1 MAVLRPGQGSSTEME
16 FNLAD
21 LFEGVVDAV
30 PEREALYAEGRR
42 LTFRQLD
49 ARANRLAHYFLSVGV
64 APGDHI
70 GCHMMNGTEYLE
82 TMLALFKIRAVPVN
96 VNFRYV
102 EDELLYLYK
111 DADLKGVVFDSE
123 FADRVSAVLPRVDA
137 VRHLVAVGPADGYAL
152 PDGTVAYDDALAG
165 QSDDRDGFPV
175 RSAGDLFVIY
185 TGGTTGMPKGV
196 MWRHE
201 DIFFAGIG
209 GGYPMGEPLAK
220 PSDAG
225 PRAAANSPMVSFPAP
240 PLMHGA
246 AELGSFINF
255 MGGGKV
261 VLVRRYTGHSALALI
276 EQEKVNTLTIV
287 GDAMALPLV
296 DALAEKEYD
305 VSSLVA
311 LASAGAILSQPL
323 RDLIAKRLPNVFVID
338 SFGSTETGFNG
349 TAAAGSQ
356 PSEGLKFA
364 VNERTSVF
372 DDDRKPVQPGSG
384 VVGRVAQ
391 RGHIP
396 VGYYGDPV
404 KTAETFVQI
413 DGERWVLLGDMATVE
428 ADGSMRFLGRGSI
441 CINSGGEKIYP
452 EEVEGALKSH
462 PDLVDAVVAGIP
474 DERWG
479 QRVAAVLQTR
489 PGAAV
494 PTQEEIE
501 QHLASRIA
509 RYKVPRFLHAVET
522 MQRSP
527 SGKPDYGWATKVL
540 TEAAAGA
547 PA

>member
-1 MAVLRPGQGSSTEME
+1 MQ
-16 FNLAD
+16 FNMAD

-30 PEREALYAEGRR
+30 PDREALYAEGRR
-42 LTFRQLD
+42 LTFAQLD
-49 ARANRLAHYFLSVGV
+49 ARANRLAHHFQSVGIGK
-64 APGDHI
+64 GDHV

-111 DADLKGVVFDSE
+111 DADLKGVVFDTE
-123 FADRVSAVLPRVDA
+123 FADRVASVLPRVDA
-137 VRHLVAVGPADGYAL
+137 VKHLIAVGPVNGEL
-152 PDGTVAYDDALAG
+152 PAGAVLYDEAIAA
-165 QSDDRDGFPV
+165 QPEDRSGFPE
-175 RSAGDLFVIY
+175 RSADDLFVIY

-196 MWRHE
+196 MWRQE
-201 DIFFAGIG
+201 DIFFAGMG

-220 PSDAG
+220 PEDAG
-225 PRAAANSPMVSFPAP
+225 PRAAANNPMVSFPAP

-261 VLVRRYTGHSALALI
+261 CLIRRYTGHGALSLI
-276 EQEKVNTLTIV
+276 EQERCNSMTIV

-296 DALAEKEYD
+296 DALAEKSYD
-305 VSSLVA
+305 TSSLFA

-323 RDLIAKRLPNVFVID
+323 RDAIAERLPNVMVID

-356 PSEGLKFA
+356 PSGGLKFS
-364 VNERTSVF
+364 VNPRTAVF
-372 DDDRKPVQPGSG
+372 DEHHKRVEPGSG

-396 VGYYGDPV
+396 LGYYGDPK
-404 KTAETFVQI
+404 KTAETFVEI
-413 DGERWVLLGDMATVE
+413 EGERWVLLGDMATVE
-428 ADGSMRFLGRGSI
+428 EDGSMRFLGRGSV

-452 EEVEGALKSH
+452 EEVEGALKAM
-462 PDLVDAVVAGIP
+462 PGVIDAVVAGIP
-474 DERWG
+474 DDRWG

-489 PGAAV
+489 PGAKA
-494 PTQEEIE
+494 PTQQEIE
-501 QHLASRIA
+501 DHLAARIA
-509 RYKVPRFLHAVET
+509 RYKVPRFVHTVET

-540 TEAAAGA
+540 TEAAGA
-547 PA
+547 KA

>member
-1 MAVLRPGQGSSTEME
+1 MQ

-21 LFEGVVDAV
+21 LFEHIVDHV
-30 PEREALYAEGRR
+30 PDREALYAEGRR

-49 ARANRLAHYFLSVGV
+49 ERANQLAHHFLSVGV
-64 APGDHI
+64 QPGQHV

-111 DADLKGVVFDSE
+111 DADLVGVVYDTE
-123 FADRVSAVLPRVDA
+123 FASRVASVLPRTDKL
-137 VRHLVAVGPADGYAL
+137 RHLVAVGPADGHEL
-152 PDGTVAYDDALAG
+152 PAGSVLYDDAIAA
-165 QSDDRDGFPV
+165 QPADRSGFPV
-175 RSAGDLFVIY
+175 RSADDLFVIY

-201 DIFFAGIG
+201 DIFYAGLG
-209 GGYPMGEPLAK
+209 GGYPMGDPLKA
-220 PSDAG
+220 PEEAG

-255 MGGGKV
+255 LGGGKV
-261 VLVRRYTGHSALALI
+261 VLVRRYSGHSALSLI
-276 EQEKVNTLTIV
+276 EQERVNTLTIV

-296 DALAEKEYD
+296 DALAEKDYD
-305 VSSLVA
+305 VSSLLA
-311 LASAGAILSQPL
+311 LASAGALLSQPL
-323 RDLIAKRLPNVFVID
+323 RDRIAEQLPNVFVID

-356 PSEGLKFA
+356 PADGLKFA
-364 VNERTSVF
+364 VNERTRVF
-372 DDDRKPVQPGSG
+372 DDERREVQPGSG

-404 KTAETFVQI
+404 KTAETFVEI

-462 PDLVDAVVAGIP
+462 PDVVDAVVAGIP
-474 DERWG
+474 DDRWG
-479 QRVAAVLQTR
+479 QRVAAVLQVR
-489 PGAAV
+489 EGAAA
-494 PTQEEIE
+494 PTQEEME
-501 QHLASRIA
+501 QHLAARIA
-509 RYKVPRFLHAVET
+509 RYKVPRFLHTVEL

-527 SGKPDYGWATKVL
+527 SGKPDYGWATKLL
-540 TEAAAGA
+540 TEAAGVLA
-547 PA
+547 

>member
-1 MAVLRPGQGSSTEME
+1 MQ

-21 LFEGVVDAV
+21 LFEAVVDAV
-30 PEREALYAEGRR
+30 PDREALYAEGRR
-42 LTFRQLD
+42 LTFRELD
-49 ARANRLAHYFLSVGV
+49 ARANRLAHHFASVGIG
-64 APGDHI
+64 PGDHV

-82 TMLALFKIRAVPVN
+82 TMIGLFKIRAVPVN

-102 EDELLYLYK
+102 EDELLYLYQ
-111 DADLKGVVFDSE
+111 DADLKGVVYDTE
-123 FADRVSAVLPRVDA
+123 FADRIAAIRPKVATLK
-137 VRHLVAVGPADGYAL
+137 HLVAVGPPGDSPL
-152 PDGTVAYDDALAG
+152 PAGSVLYDEAIAA
-165 QSDDRDGFPV
+165 QPDDRSGFPE

-209 GGYPMGEPLAK
+209 GGYPMGEPLAR
-220 PSDAG
+220 PEDAG

-261 VLVRRYTGHSALALI
+261 VLIRRYTGHGALDLI

-296 DALAEKEYD
+296 DALAEKPHD

-311 LASAGAILSQPL
+311 LASAGALLSQPL
-323 RDLIAKRLPNVFVID
+323 RDLIAERLPNVFVID

-356 PSEGLKFA
+356 PADGLKFA
-364 VNERTSVF
+364 VNERTRVF
-372 DDDRKPVQPGSG
+372 DDERKPVQPGSG

-404 KTAETFVQI
+404 KTAETFVEI

-428 ADGSMRFLGRGSI
+428 PDGSMRFLGRGSV

-452 EEVEGALKSH
+452 EEVEGALKSM
-462 PDLVDAVVAGIP
+462 PGIIDAVVAGIP

-489 PGAAV
+489 PGAPA
-494 PTQEEIE
+494 PTQQEIE

-509 RYKVPRFLHAVET
+509 RYKVPRFVHVVET

-540 TEAAAGA
+540 TEAAGA

>member
-1 MAVLRPGQGSSTEME
+1 
-16 FNLAD
+16 
-21 LFEGVVDAV
+21 
-30 PEREALYAEGRR
+30 
-42 LTFRQLD
+42 
-49 ARANRLAHYFLSVGV
+49 
-64 APGDHI
+64 
-70 GCHMMNGTEYLE
+70 
-82 TMLALFKIRAVPVN
+82 
-96 VNFRYV
+96 
-102 EDELLYLYK
+102 
-111 DADLKGVVFDSE
+111 
-123 FADRVSAVLPRVDA
+123 
-137 VRHLVAVGPADGYAL
+137 
-152 PDGTVAYDDALAG
+152 
-165 QSDDRDGFPV
+165 
-175 RSAGDLFVIY
+175 
-185 TGGTTGMPKGV
+185 V
-196 MWRHE
+196 MWRQE
-201 DIFFAGIG
+201 DIFFAGMG

-225 PRAAANSPMVSFPAP
+225 PRAAANNPMVSFPAP

-261 VLVRRYTGHSALALI
+261 CLIRRYTGHGALALI
-276 EQEKVNTLTIV
+276 AQEKCNSMTIV

-296 DALAEKEYD
+296 DALAEKDYD
-305 VSSLVA
+305 TSSLFA

-323 RDLIAKRLPNVFVID
+323 RDAIAERLPNVMVID

-356 PSEGLKFA
+356 PSGGLKFA
-364 VNERTSVF
+364 VNTSTSVF
-372 DDDRKPVQPGSG
+372 DDERKPVQPGSG

-396 VGYYGDPV
+396 LGYYGDPV
-404 KTAETFVQI
+404 KTAETFVEI

-428 ADGSMRFLGRGSI
+428 EDGSMRFLGRGSI

-452 EEVEGALKSH
+452 EEVEGALKSM
-462 PDLVDAVVAGIP
+462 PGVIDAVVAGIP

-489 PGAAV
+489 PGAPA
-494 PTQEEIE
+494 PTQQEIE

-509 RYKVPRFLHAVET
+509 RYKVPRFVHTVET

-540 TEAAAGA
+540 TDASGA
-547 PA
+547 TA

>member
-1 MAVLRPGQGSSTEME
+1 MQ
-16 FNLAD
+16 FNIAD
-21 LFEGVVDAV
+21 LFEAVVDAV
-30 PEREALYAEGRR
+30 PDREALYAEGRR

-49 ARANRLAHYFLSVGV
+49 ARANRLAHHFASIGIGS
-64 APGDHI
+64 GDHV

-82 TMLALFKIRAVPVN
+82 TMIALFKIRAVPVN

-102 EDELLYLYK
+102 EDELLYLYE
-111 DADLKGVVFDSE
+111 DADLVGVVYDTE
-123 FADRVSAVLPRVDA
+123 FADRVAAVLPRTNKLQ
-137 VRHLVAVGPADGYAL
+137 HLVAVGPADGVAL
-152 PDGTVAYDDALAG
+152 PAGSVLYDDALAA
-165 QSDDRDGFPV
+165 QPEDRSGFPE
-175 RSAGDLFVIY
+175 RSADDLFIIY

-196 MWRHE
+196 MWRQE
-201 DIFFAGIG
+201 DIFFAGMG
-209 GGYPMGEPLAK
+209 GGYPMQEPLHA
-220 PSDAG
+220 PEEAG
-225 PRAAANSPMVSFPAP
+225 PRAAANSPAVSFPAP

-261 VLVRRYTGHSALALI
+261 CLIRRYTGPGALKLI
-276 EQEKVNTLTIV
+276 EQERINSITIV

-296 DALAEKEYD
+296 EALENGTYD
-305 VSSLVA
+305 VSSLYV

-323 RDLIAKRLPNVFVID
+323 RDRLAAVLPNVFVID

-349 TAAAGSQ
+349 TAAAGSR
-356 PSEGLKFA
+356 PADGLKFA
-364 VNERTSVF
+364 VNERTAVF
-372 DDDRKPVQPGSG
+372 DDQHQRVQPGSG

-396 VGYYGDPV
+396 LGYYGDEV

-413 DGERWVLLGDMATVE
+413 EGERWVLLGDMATVE
-428 ADGSMRFLGRGSI
+428 EDGSMRFLGRGSI

-462 PDLVDAVVAGIP
+462 PDVVDAVVAGIP

-479 QRVAAVLQTR
+479 QRVAAVLQVR
-489 PGAAV
+489 EGAAV
-494 PTQEEIE
+494 PTQEEVE

-509 RYKVPRFLHAVET
+509 RYKVPRFLASVDV

-527 SGKPDYGWATKVL
+527 SGKPDYGWASAL
-540 TEAAAGA
+540 LAEAAAGA

>member
-1 MAVLRPGQGSSTEME
+1 MQ
-16 FNLAD
+16 FNMAD

-30 PEREALYAEGRR
+30 PDREALYAEGRR
-42 LTFRQLD
+42 LTFAELD
-49 ARANRLAHYFLSVGV
+49 ARANRLAHHFQSVGV
-64 APGDHI
+64 QPGDHI

-82 TMLALFKIRAVPVN
+82 TMIALFKIRAVPVN

-111 DADLKGVVFDSE
+111 DADLKGVVFDTE
-123 FADRVSAVLPRVDA
+123 FADRVASVLPRVDA
-137 VRHLVAVGPADGYAL
+137 VKHLVAVGPVSGEL
-152 PDGTVAYDDALAG
+152 PAGTVLYDVAIAA
-165 QSDDRDGFPV
+165 QSDDRSGFPE
-175 RSAGDLFVIY
+175 RSADDLFVIY

-196 MWRHE
+196 MWRQE
-201 DIFFAGIG
+201 DIFFAGMG

-220 PSDAG
+220 PEDAG

-261 VLVRRYTGHSALALI
+261 CLIRRYTGHGALSLI
-276 EQEKVNTLTIV
+276 EQEKCNSMTIV

-296 DALAEKEYD
+296 DALAERSYD
-305 VSSLVA
+305 TSSLFA

-323 RDLIAKRLPNVFVID
+323 RDAIAERLPNIMVID

-356 PSEGLKFA
+356 PSGGLKFA
-364 VNERTSVF
+364 VNPRTAVF
-372 DDDRKPVQPGSG
+372 DDEHKRVEPGSG
-384 VVGRVAQ
+384 VIGRVAQ

-396 VGYYGDPV
+396 LGYYGDPK
-404 KTAETFVQI
+404 KTAETFVEI
-413 DGERWVLLGDMATVE
+413 EGERWVLLGDMATVE
-428 ADGSMRFLGRGSI
+428 EDGSMRFLGRGSV

-452 EEVEGALKSH
+452 EEVEGALKSM
-462 PDLVDAVVAGIP
+462 PGVIDAVVAGIP
-474 DERWG
+474 DDRWG

-489 PGAAV
+489 PGATP
-494 PTQEEIE
+494 PTQQEIE
-501 QHLASRIA
+501 DHLASRIA
-509 RYKVPRFLHAVET
+509 RYKVPRFVHTVEL

-540 TEAAAGA
+540 TEAAGA
-547 PA
+547 TA

>member
-1 MAVLRPGQGSSTEME
+1 MQ
-16 FNLAD
+16 FNIAD
-21 LFEGVVDAV
+21 LFEHVVDHV
-30 PEREALYAEGRR
+30 PDREALYCEGRL
-42 LTFRQLD
+42 LTFRELD
-49 ARANRLAHYFLSVGV
+49 QRANRLAHYFVSLGIG
-64 APGDHI
+64 PGDHV

-82 TMLALFKIRAVPVN
+82 TMIALFKIRAVPVN

-102 EDELLYLYK
+102 EDELLYLYH
-111 DADLKGVVFDSE
+111 DADLVGVVYDTE
-123 FADRVSAVLPRVDA
+123 FADRVAAVLPRTKKL
-137 VRHLVAVGPADGYAL
+137 RHLLAVGPDVSSLL
-152 PDGTVAYDDALAG
+152 PEGTVRYDEAIAS
-165 QSDDRDGFPV
+165 QPDDRSGFPE
-175 RSAGDLFVIY
+175 RSADDLFVIY

-201 DIFFAGIG
+201 DIFFAGMG
-209 GGYPMGEPLAK
+209 GGYPMGEPLKA
-220 PSDAG
+220 PEEAG
-225 PRAAANSPMVSFPAP
+225 PRAVAHTPMTSFPSP

-255 MGGGKV
+255 LCGGKV
-261 VLVRRYTGHSALALI
+261 VLIRRYTGHGALSLI
-276 EQEKVNTLTIV
+276 ESQRCNSMTIV

-296 DALAEKEYD
+296 EALADKDYD
-305 VSSLVA
+305 TSSLYA

-323 RDLIAKRLPNVFVID
+323 RDLIAARLPNVFVID

-356 PSEGLKFA
+356 PVDGLKFA
-364 VNERTSVF
+364 VNERTRVF
-372 DDDRKPVQPGSG
+372 DDERKPVQPGSG

-396 VGYYGDPV
+396 VGYYGDAV

-452 EEVEGALKSH
+452 EEVEGALKSI
-462 PDLVDAVVAGIP
+462 PGVVDAVVAGIP

-479 QRVAAVLQTR
+479 QRVAAVLQVR
-489 PGAAV
+489 EGQAV
-494 PTQEEIE
+494 PTQQEVE

-509 RYKVPRFLHAVET
+509 RYKVPRFVHAVDL

-527 SGKPDYGWATKVL
+527 SGKPDYGWATQVL
-540 TEAAAGA
+540 TEAAGA
-547 PA
+547 RA

>member
-30 PEREALYAEGRR
+30 PDRDALYAEGRR

-111 DADLKGVVFDSE
+111 DADLKGVVFDTE

-152 PDGTVAYDDALAG
+152 PEGSVAYDDALAG

-404 KTAETFVQI
+404 KTAETFVEI

>member
-111 DADLKGVVFDSE
+111 DADLKGVVFDTE

-137 VRHLVAVGPADGYAL
+137 VRHLVAVGPADGYVL

>member
-1 MAVLRPGQGSSTEME
+1 MQ
-16 FNLAD
+16 FNIAD
-21 LFEGVVDAV
+21 LFEAVVDAV
-30 PEREALYAEGRR
+30 PDREALYAEGRR
-42 LTFRQLD
+42 LTFRELD
-49 ARANRLAHYFLSVGV
+49 ERANRLAHHFASIGIG
-64 APGDHI
+64 AGDHV

-82 TMLALFKIRAVPVN
+82 TMIALFKIRAVPVN

-111 DADLKGVVFDSE
+111 DADLVGVVYDTE
-123 FADRVSAVLPRVDA
+123 FADRVSAVLPRTDKLK
-137 VRHLVAVGPADGYAL
+137 HLVAVGPSEGVSL
-152 PDGTVAYDDALAG
+152 PDGSVLYDEAIAA
-165 QSDDRDGFPV
+165 QSPDRSGFPV
-175 RSAGDLFVIY
+175 RSADDLFIIY

-196 MWRHE
+196 MWRQE
-201 DIFFAGIG
+201 DIFFAGMG
-209 GGYPMGEPLAK
+209 GGYPMQEPLHT
-220 PSDAG
+220 PEEAG
-225 PRAAANSPMVSFPAP
+225 PRAAANSPAVSFPAP

-261 VLVRRYTGHSALALI
+261 CLIRRYTGPGALRLI
-276 EQEKVNTLTIV
+276 EQEKINSITIV

-296 DALAEKEYD
+296 EALENGTYD
-305 VSSLVA
+305 VSSLYV

-323 RDLIAKRLPNVFVID
+323 RDRIAKVLPNIFVID

-356 PSEGLKFA
+356 PVDGLKFA
-364 VNERTSVF
+364 VNERTRVF
-372 DDDRKPVQPGSG
+372 DENHKPVQPGSG

-396 VGYYGDPV
+396 LGYYGDPV
-404 KTAETFVQI
+404 KTAETFVEI
-413 DGERWVLLGDMATVE
+413 DGERWVLLGDMATVDE
-428 ADGSMRFLGRGSI
+428 DGSMRFLGRGSI

-479 QRVAAVLQTR
+479 QRVAAVLQVR
-489 PGAAV
+489 EGAEV

-509 RYKVPRFLHAVET
+509 RYKVPRFVHAVEL

-527 SGKPDYGWATKVL
+527 SGKPDYGWATKLL
-540 TEAAAGA
+540 TEAAGA